1 MDERNYRPNRQDEED
16 QTKQADNRNTSGTD
30 ESSYYYSYGPFQ
42 SVNQE
47 DTASSHV
54 NHSDR
59 EEGNVQITRP
69 EPVKP
74 LPMYYNNGSSEQAGR
89 SNGSSGTGN
98 GGDGGNGGKNGNG
111 NWNYNNRKPRS
122 SIRSL
127 LFSFIAG
134 MLVITVLMYTAD
146 RTNLFTPQE
155 ALTSAKNQSTSQE
168 STSTNTG
175 SSNNV
180 TASLLPTGKEDV
192 SSVVTSTSPAV
203 VKIETLATQSTRSG
217 SQGGSTMSD
226 PLYQYFFGN
235 GSNGGMD
242 SNQGQQQQQ
251 QQGSNQLVPLGIGS
265 GFVFDKEGYILTNQ
279 HVIQGA
285 DVIQVTLEN
294 NSKPYEAKLLGSSF
308 DLDLAVLK
316 IEKNSGD
323 DDFPVAPLGDSNS
336 TQVGEWLVAIGN
348 PEGFE
353 HTVTAGV
360 LSAKE
365 RTISIPDEETGKTR
379 EYSHLL
385 QTDASINPGN
395 SGGPL
400 LNLNGEVIGM
410 NVAVSADAQ
419 GIGFAIPSSVISD
432 AVKYLKENKEVP
444 KEPVPFI
451 GASLMALTPEVAK
464 QMGTDITEGSVVAST
479 IYQSP
484 AYQADLR
491 AYDIITGANGTPYST
506 SQDLI
511 DFIKTQEIGSEVTLN
526 VVRDGKKMD
535 IKIKIGNKNDYDTSQ
550 TSDQQQQTQP

>member
-1 MDERNYRPNRQDEED
+1 MDERNYRPNRQDEEN
-16 QTKQADNRNTSGTD
+16 QTKQAENRNSSGTD

-54 NHSDR
+54 NHNDR
-59 EEGNVQITRP
+59 EEGDVQITRP

-74 LPMYYNNGSSEQAGR
+74 LPMYYNNGSTDQASR
-89 SNGSSGTGN
+89 SNGGSGNGSGN
-98 GGDGGNGGKNGNG
+98 GGDSGNGGKNGNG

-122 SIRSL
+122 SVRSL

-146 RTNLFTPQE
+146 RTNMFTPQE
-155 ALTSAKNQSTSQE
+155 ALTSAENQSTAKE

-235 GSNGGMD
+235 GSNGG
-242 SNQGQQQQQ
+242 NQGQSEQQ

-265 GFVFDKEGYILTNQ
+265 GFIFDKEGYILTNQ

-323 DDFPVAPLGDSNS
+323 EDFPVAPLGDSNS

-419 GIGFAIPSSVISD
+419 GIGFAIPSTVISD

-491 AYDIITGANGTPYST
+491 AYDIITGANGTAYST

-550 TSDQQQQTQP
+550 TSEQQQQTQP

>member
-16 QTKQADNRNTSGTD
+16 QTKQADNRSTSGTD

-42 SVNQE
+42 SVNNE

-54 NHSDR
+54 SHSNR

-69 EPVKP
+69 DPVKP

-89 SNGSSGTGN
+89 GNGSSGSGN

-122 SIRSL
+122 SVRSL

-146 RTNLFTPQE
+146 RTNMFTPQE
-155 ALTSAKNQSTSQE
+155 ALTSAENQSTSQE

-203 VKIETLATQSTRSG
+203 VKIETLAKQSTRSG

-235 GSNGGMD
+235 GGNGSGGTD
-242 SNQGQQQQQ
+242 SNQGQQ

-265 GFVFDKEGYILTNQ
+265 GFIFDKEGYILTNQ

-419 GIGFAIPSSVISD
+419 GIGFAIPSSVMSD